1 MDLGIIVVVGIDG
14 SFDRVVVLKL
24 RKWVEFVRWKRRVIG
39 MGVRCMRVLC
49 LMGIGRM
56 KVV

>member
-24 RKWVEFVRWKRRVIG
+24 RKWVEFVR
-39 MGVRCMRVLC
+39 
-49 LMGIGRM
+49 
-56 KVV
+56 